1 MNAPIIPGRPVI
13 RSLLTLI
20 IFVLMILPATAIT
33 LTPGAS
39 SGSTTISNGDPV
51 YINGFATGHPQNGL
65 QVWLIGNNMVRIATV
80 QVNSDNTY
88 TYEIISAETQ
98 NFAPGQYLV
107 IVQHPMMNGQFDI
120 VYNSATGQVIN
131 RQMQAGGG
139 SGSGT
144 TIFQLTRA
152 GSLQS
157 PDAASALM
165 RAISSQNVDDT
176 FATASF
182 FINPPNA
189 FVNPVGDHIV
199 GEKFTI
205 SGTTNLAVGDK
216 LQVDVYSSS
225 FSPTKKSQS
234 GAYSGASGVVE
245 VTTGTSGGNQWS
257 FFIDSSTFRPD
268 EYIVTVEGILQD
280 VKGSATFNILAA
292 TPVPTALVQSTIS
305 VEETKTAPAIMT
317 TAPAPDVF
325 PAATHANLPVWT
337 ILTGLALGMV
347 LLAIR
352 TIRR

>member
-1 MNAPIIPGRPVI
+1 MIIPVIPGRFFM
-13 RSLLTLI
+13 RCSLTLI
-20 IFVLMILPATAIT
+20 LFVLMILPATAVT

-51 YINGFATGHPQNGL
+51 SINGVATGHPQNGL
-65 QVWLIGNNMVRIATV
+65 QVWLIGNNLVRISTV

-88 TYEIISAETQ
+88 TYEITSTETQ

-120 VYNSATGQVIN
+120 TYSSATGQVIN
-131 RQMQAGGG
+131 RQMQASGG

-144 TIFQLTRA
+144 AIFQLTRA
-152 GSLQS
+152 GSLQG

-165 RAISSQNVDDT
+165 QAINSQNVDDT

-189 FVNPVGDHIV
+189 FVNPVGDHVV
-199 GEKFTI
+199 GEKFMI
-205 SGTTNLAVGDK
+205 SGTTNLAAGDK

-234 GAYSGASGVVE
+234 GTYSGASGVVE
-245 VTTGTSGGNQWS
+245 VMAGTNGKNQWS
-257 FFIDSSTFRPD
+257 FAIDSATFRPD
-268 EYIVTVEGILQD
+268 EYIITVEGSVQD

-292 TPVPTALVQSTIS
+292 TPAPTTTVQVPMTPLP
-305 VEETKTAPAIMT
+305 ETKTAPA
-317 TAPAPDVF
+317 TATIPTVRTVESST
-325 PAATHANLPVWT
+325 THAAVPAWA
-337 ILTGLALGMV
+337 ILAALVAGI
-347 LLAIR
+347 LLQIS
-352 TIRR
+352 RRQ

>member
-1 MNAPIIPGRPVI
+1 MNFPVIPGRSVI
-13 RSLLTLI
+13 RYSLTLI
-20 IFVLMILPATAIT
+20 ILGMMILPATAVT

-51 YINGFATGHPQNGL
+51 YINGVATGHPQNGL
-65 QVWLIGNNMVRIATV
+65 QVWLIGNNMVRITTV

-88 TYEIISAETQ
+88 TYEITSTETQ

-107 IVQHPMMNGQFDI
+107 IVQHPMMNGQYDI
-120 VYNSATGQVIN
+120 VYSSATGQVIN
-131 RQMQAGGG
+131 RQMQASGGG
-139 SGSGT
+139 GIGMA
-144 TIFQLTRA
+144 IFQLTRA

-165 RAISSQNVDDT
+165 RAISSQNIDDT

-189 FVNPVGDHIV
+189 LVNPVGDHVV

-205 SGTTNLAVGDK
+205 SGTTNLAAGDK

-234 GAYSGASGVVE
+234 GAYSGSSGVVE
-245 VTTGTSGGNQWS
+245 VMAGTGGKNQWS
-257 FFIDSSTFRPD
+257 YTIDSATFRPD

-292 TPVPTALVQSTIS
+292 TPAPTITLQLPDTIIS
-305 VEETKTAPAIMT
+305 ET
-317 TAPAPDVF
+317 TAASAIATTPTVRTAEPATTHAVF
-325 PAATHANLPVWT
+325 PVLT
-337 ILTGLALGMV
+337 IFAGLVFGI
-347 LLAIR
+347 LLSIC
-352 TIRR
+352 RRQ

>member
-1 MNAPIIPGRPVI
+1 MNIPVI
-13 RSLLTLI
+13 RGRSFIRLLCTLI
-20 IFVLMILPATAIT
+20 LFVLMILPATAVT
-33 LTPGAS
+33 LTPGGS
-39 SGSTTISNGDPV
+39 SGTTTISNGDPV
-51 YINGFATGHPQNGL
+51 YINGVATGHPQNGL
-65 QVWLIGNNMVRIATV
+65 QVWLIGNNMVRITTV

-88 TYEIISAETQ
+88 TYEITSTETQ

-120 VYNSATGQVIN
+120 VYSSATGQVIN
-131 RQMQAGGG
+131 RKMQASGG

-144 TIFQLTRA
+144 AIFQLTHA

-157 PDAASALM
+157 PDAASALI

-189 FVNPVGDHIV
+189 FVNPVGDHVV
-199 GEKFTI
+199 GEKFMI

-225 FSPTKKSQS
+225 FTPTKKSQS

-245 VTTGTSGGNQWS
+245 VIAGTGGKNQWS
-257 FFIDSSTFRPD
+257 FAIDSATFRPD
-268 EYIVTVEGILQD
+268 EYIITVEGILQD

-292 TPVPTALVQSTIS
+292 TPAPATTVQLPMTPLP
-305 VEETKTAPAIMT
+305 ETKIVSAIATTPTVRTVEPAT
-317 TAPAPDVF
+317 
-325 PAATHANLPVWT
+325 THAAVPVWVLFAGLVAG
-337 ILTGLALGMV
+337 ILLR
-347 LLAIR
+347 ISR
-352 TIRR
+352 KQ

>member
-1 MNAPIIPGRPVI
+1 MNIAVIID
-13 RSLLTLI
+13 RSVMRCSLTLI
-20 IFVLMILPATAIT
+20 IFFVMILPATAVT
-33 LTPGAS
+33 LTPGTS
-39 SGSTTISNGDPV
+39 STSTTISNGDPV
-51 YINGFATGHPQNGL
+51 YINGVATGHPQNGI
-65 QVWLIGNNMVRIATV
+65 QVWLIGNNMVRITTV

-88 TYEIISAETQ
+88 TYEITSTETQ

-107 IVQHPMMNGQFDI
+107 IVQHSMMNGQFDI
-120 VYNSATGQVIN
+120 VYSSATGQVIN
-131 RQMQAGGG
+131 RQMQANGGGG
-139 SGSGT
+139 SGMA
-144 TIFQLTRA
+144 IFQLTRT

-165 RAISSQNVDDT
+165 QAISSQNVDDT

-189 FVNPVGDHIV
+189 LVNPVGDHVV

-234 GAYSGASGVVE
+234 EAYSGTSGVVE
-245 VTTGTSGGNQWS
+245 VMTGTGGKNQWS
-257 FFIDSSTFRPD
+257 FAIDSATFRPD

-292 TPVPTALVQSTIS
+292 TPAPTMTVQPTMF
-305 VEETKTAPAIMT
+305 VEKTRTLTPVATTLPVQGVSPAT
-317 TAPAPDVF
+317 
-325 PAATHANLPVWT
+325 THADLPVWT
-337 ILTGLALGMV
+337 IFIGLVAGMV
-347 LLAIR
+347 LLG
-352 TIRR
+352 RRR